1 MPNFRSGTQNYV
13 LHSRTNQEP
22 RLRGVGVLRLDGE
35 RMTLT
40 PSVRAISLCS
50 FPLPRQIAKNF
61 WSLGSFFELDK
72 KEIGHQSPQ
81 S

>member
-1 MPNFRSGTQNYV
+1 M
-13 LHSRTNQEP
+13 
-22 RLRGVGVLRLDGE
+22 
-35 RMTLT
+35 MTLWRLHDAKSKPDGIFRKKAAGHLSGC
-40 PSVRAISLCS
+40 PSSSRRAE
-50 FPLPRQIAKNF
+50 NF